1 MDDNKL
7 SGIKRSVSFSRRL
20 STIGGPYASGKWNRI
35 VFVIIVLTLGIISGS
50 FVFKLVFSEAQFD
63 ERVKHIKRQNVH
75 EPPSSRQGISIK
87 KDLSVQFRDYLPRN
101 IFITTGS
108 WYNQRESLKLFR
120 QTYADSFKYDLFCFL
135 EDPSHKLF
143 FTPFKNLT
151 IVQSKIVAEVNK
163 TVQKRVKQFGS
174 DDVSKNKTYFDFGAW
189 IIDTFHQD
197 DYIVLRMETEN
208 ETSIVKHLGQIGALD
223 WIDKYYTTSNDNDTL
238 SVYHEVF
245 KTLNIPLF
253 TWKDDDFTLS
263 DFNELIND
271 PTVPKVTTSV
281 ITECGYYEQFLL
293 IMYVPFVSRQGI
305 YALEVL
311 KAFAGPRFLQTS
323 VFLSKDFIFE
333 QQIVTESLIHA
344 INVGLYMENKTYVD
358 VLNSYNHIRSDFIE
372 VEHVFK
378 QFESNRVN
386 IKYALTTDF
395 NDYLAT
401 KLSEERFV
409 NVFNKVLNINNLIP
423 QFVKEHE
430 FNFKK
435 IKRKQGQI
443 LALDLTVENSEL
455 LMVDILKKYGSGM
468 ISIDNC

>member
-20 STIGGPYASGKWNRI
+20 SMIGGSYASGKWNRI

-50 FVFKLVFSEAQFD
+50 FVFKLVFSEAKFD
-63 ERVKHIKRQNVH
+63 ERLKHIKRQNIH
-75 EPPSSRQGISIK
+75 EPPSSRPGISIK
-87 KDLSVQFRDYLPRN
+87 KDLSIQFRDYLPRN

-120 QTYADSFKYDLFCFL
+120 QTYTDSFKYDLFCFL
-135 EDPSHKLF
+135 EDTSHRLF

-151 IVQSKIVAEVNK
+151 IVQSKIVADVNK
-163 TVQKRVKQFGS
+163 TVQKRVKRFGS

-208 ETSIVKHLGQIGALD
+208 ETSIVNHLGQIGALD

-238 SVYHEVF
+238 SVDHEVF

-253 TWKDDDFTLS
+253 TWKDDDFTFS
-263 DFNELIND
+263 DFNDLND

-281 ITECGYYEQFLL
+281 ITECGYHEQFLL
-293 IMYVPFVSRQGI
+293 ILYVPFVSRQGI

-311 KAFAGPRFLQTS
+311 KAFAGPRFLQTA

-333 QQIVTESLIHA
+333 QRILTESLIHA
-344 INVGLYMENKTYVD
+344 INVGVVMENKTYVD
-358 VLNSYNHIRSDFIE
+358 VSSTYNHIRNDFIE
-372 VEHVFK
+372 VEHVFQ

-386 IKYALTTDF
+386 IKYAMTSDLD
-395 NDYLAT
+395 DYLAT
-401 KLSEERFV
+401 KLSEERYV
-409 NVFNKVLNINNLIP
+409 NVFNKVLNINYLIP
-423 QFVKEHE
+423 QFVRENV
-430 FNFKK
+430 FNFDKF
-435 IKRKQGQI
+435 KRKQGQI

-455 LMVDILKKYGSGM
+455 LMVYILKKYGSSM
-468 ISIDNC
+468 ISVDTC